1 MPLGPEDWPRAREV
15 FERALELPS
24 GERLAYVAG
33 ACGRDGALRGEVERM
48 LASHRAAPDFLATP
62 AAMVLDETRESL
74 SLEGQRIGP
83 YLLSSRIGA
92 GGMGVVYKARDTR
105 LDRTVAI
112 KVLPAESSSSAH
124 ARERFEREA
133 RAVAALNHPHICTLF
148 DVGEAPIPASGSP
161 QPSAIS
167 PDLVR
172 FLVMEHLD
180 GETLS
185 ARLARGPLPLDRA
198 MVIAVQIASALDTA
212 HRAGIVHRDLKPGNV
227 MLTKTGAKLLDFGL
241 AKATGAMLGR
251 DPTRAPSALDLTIP
265 GTILGTVQ
273 YMAPEQIEGK
283 EADARS
289 DIFAFGA
296 VLYEMVAGRKA
307 FEGASEAS
315 VMAVILERE
324 PPALSTLQPLAP
336 PMLDRIVTACLAKD
350 PDDRWQTARDLLRE
364 LTWVRDGEAVPRET
378 TSQRTDWRTRAV
390 LPLAAALATAALSM
404 FAIYVVRRPAAE
416 PPPRVMFSIYPPDGT
431 RFPRGT
437 ADMALSPDGSR
448 LVFAALSA
456 DGNTRLWVRRLDSS
470 TARPLDGTEGATYP
484 FWAPDSRSI
493 AFFAQ
498 GKLKRIAEAGGS
510 PQFLCDAASIRGG
523 TWNNQGTILIG
534 GFNGPIQRVA
544 DTGGTPSPV
553 TSVDQAR
560 QERSHVWPVF
570 LPDGQRF
577 VYLARSDDRERMA
590 IYQGSLDSREV
601 RHVLAADSNVG
612 LAGGYLM
619 SLQQESLVAHAYDPD
634 RATVVGEPVTIADH
648 MALDTPLR
656 SGSPFTVA
664 RGTVLAYRSASP
676 DSHLVWFDRTG
687 KVIGA
692 FRTPGDYHHPW
703 LSPDERRVAIERTDP
718 ATGQHTIWIL
728 DLARQTTSR
737 LVADIAGSHEP
748 VWSPDGRYVAFNS
761 NRAGGFGD
769 LYWTEADGGSADE
782 LILKSIDRVMQIPT
796 DWSVDGRLIV
806 YDIYRPSTKSDLYV
820 LAVSPLAAQ
829 QRFLETPANETQGQ
843 FSPDARWIAYTS
855 NESGAYEVY
864 VRRFPGA
871 GGKWQVST
879 NGGAQPR
886 WRRDGKE
893 LFYLAPDGRLMA
905 ADVKATNTRF
915 ETGTP
920 RVLFNTGITASFVDR
935 RNQYVVTRDGQRFLV
950 NISAED
956 ENSAPITVVLNWQ
969 APPKK

>member
-1 MPLGPEDWPRAREV
+1 MPLGSEDWPRAREV
-15 FERALELPS
+15 FEHALELPS
-24 GERLAYVAG
+24 GERVAYVAA
-33 ACGRDGALRGEVERM
+33 ACGSHSALRAEVERM
-48 LASHRAAPDFLATP
+48 LASHRVAPDFLATP
-62 AAMVLDETRESL
+62 AAVLFTETRAPQ
-74 SLEGQRIGP
+74 SLEGQQIGP

-112 KVLPAESSSSAH
+112 KVLPADSGSTH

-133 RAVAALNHPHICTLF
+133 RTVAALNHPHICTLH
-148 DVGEAPIPASGSP
+148 DTGHHEGI
-161 QPSAIS
+161 
-167 PDLVR
+167 D

-180 GETLS
+180 GETLA
-185 ARLARGPLPLDRA
+185 ARLGRGPLPLERA
-198 MVIAVQIASALDTA
+198 LSIAVQIASALDAA

-227 MLTKTGAKLLDFGL
+227 MLTRTGAKLLDFGL
-241 AKATGAMLGR
+241 AKATAAMLGR
-251 DPTRAPSALDLTIP
+251 DPTRAASASDLTIP

-283 EADARS
+283 EADTRT

-296 VLYEMVAGRKA
+296 MLYEMVAGRKA
-307 FEGASEAS
+307 FDGGSEAS
-315 VMAVILERE
+315 VMAAILERD
-324 PPALSTLQPLAP
+324 PPPLSSVQPLAP
-336 PMLDRIVTACLAKD
+336 PIVDRIVSTCLAKD
-350 PDDRWQTARDLLRE
+350 SDDRWQTARDLLRE
-364 LTWVRDGEAVPRET
+364 LTWVRDGDTAYGQT
-378 TSQRTDWRTRAV
+378 TPQQSDRRRRVV
-390 LPLAAALATAALSM
+390 LPVVAALATAALSM
-404 FAIYVVRRPAAE
+404 FAIYVVRRPAPE
-416 PPPRVMFSIYPPDGT
+416 PPPRVMFSVYPPDGT

-484 FWAPDSRSI
+484 FWSPDSRSI

-523 TWNNQGTILIG
+523 TWNNLGTILIG

-544 DTGGTPSPV
+544 ETGGTLSPV
-553 TSVDQAR
+553 TSIDQAR
-560 QERSHVWPVF
+560 KERSHVWPVF
-570 LPDGQRF
+570 LPDGRRF
-577 VYLARSDDRERMA
+577 VYLARSDERERMA

-601 RHVLAADSNVG
+601 RLVLAADSNVG
-612 LAGGYLM
+612 VAGPYLM
-619 SLQQESLVAHAYDPD
+619 SLSNGSLVAHAYDPD

-648 MALDTPLR
+648 IALDTPLR
-656 SGSPFTVA
+656 SGSPFTVSS
-664 RGTVLAYRSASP
+664 GTVLAYRSASP

-687 KVIGA
+687 KEIGG

-703 LSPDERRVAIERTDP
+703 LSPDEKRVAIERTDP

-737 LVADIAGSHEP
+737 LVADAAGSHEP
-748 VWSPDGRYVAFNS
+748 VWSPDGSRVAFNS

-769 LYWTEADGGSADE
+769 LYWTQADGGSADE
-782 LILKSIDRVMQIPT
+782 LILQSIDRVMQIPT
-796 DWSVDGRLIV
+796 DWSVDGRFIV
-806 YDIYRPSTKSDLYV
+806 YEINRASAKNDLYV
-820 LAVSPLAAQ
+820 LPVSPRQ
-829 QRFLETPANETQGQ
+829 PPQPQPFLETPANETQGQ

-871 GGKWQVST
+871 GSKWQVST
-879 NGGAQPR
+879 SGGAQPR

-893 LFYLAPDGRLMA
+893 LFYLAPDGKLMA
-905 ADVKATNTRF
+905 SDVKAVDTSF
-915 ETGTP
+915 ETGPP
-920 RVLFNTGITASFVDR
+920 RALFNTGITASFINR

-969 APPKK
+969 APLKK